1 MEFAH
6 KFSIIKENNPDPE
19 VPKSQR
25 ILEIRKVIDFLN
37 LFSIIWLLE
46 GKIWKAIRAYVAASW
61 LFLEKRRYGQRAVL
75 LTKPMT
81 MSVFENEVEF
91 TRFARTIFADLSKFH
106 FRPAIQKTV
115 DVMAKDANSLFT
127 FYTLNNRRNDV
138 AGTTGYKNQR
148 PVL

>member
-6 KFSIIKENNPDPE
+6 RFSINKENNPGPE
-19 VPKSQR
+19 VPRSNR
-25 ILEIRKVIDFLN
+25 VLEIEKVIGFLN

-46 GKIWKAIRAYVAASW
+46 GKIWKSIKAFVAAGW

-75 LTKPMT
+75 LTKPMN

-91 TRFARTIFADLSKFH
+91 TRFARTIFTDLSKFQ

-115 DVMAKDANSLFT
+115 DEMAKDANSLFS

-138 AGTTGYKNQR
+138 AGTTGHKNQR